1 MGIGAATGTVK
12 KRLRRSQISAS
23 YKYLA
28 PTEPVVGCSFAV
40 SLARLKNGP
49 EPAALFVVFKSDMN
63 TEHSFFHLFETLSYL
78 QNSRTKPAS
87 GDVSPE
93 IETKLPKL
101 DYSLLTR
108 VAMHYSRHGP
118 SELRLDRRMADRY
131 PRIRLM
137 TQSGAVSFESLVWIV
152 GCLLAILGLIHAAGS
167 EQPLLWLAVWP
178 APVALAC
185 TTFTFFRQGFHFE
198 DGVLVLG
205 RQRN

>member
-1 MGIGAATGTVK
+1 
-12 KRLRRSQISAS
+12 
-23 YKYLA
+23 
-28 PTEPVVGCSFAV
+28 
-40 SLARLKNGP
+40 
-49 EPAALFVVFKSDMN
+49 MN
-63 TEHSFFHLFETLSYL
+63 TKHSFFHLFETLSYL

-93 IETKLPKL
+93 VEGKLPKL

-185 TTFTFFRQGFHFE
+185 TIFTFFRQGFHFE

-205 RQRN
+205 RQLN

>member
-1 MGIGAATGTVK
+1 
-12 KRLRRSQISAS
+12 
-23 YKYLA
+23 
-28 PTEPVVGCSFAV
+28 
-40 SLARLKNGP
+40 
-49 EPAALFVVFKSDMN
+49 MN
-63 TEHSFFHLFETLSYL
+63 TKHSFFHLFETLSYL

-93 IETKLPKL
+93 VEGKLPKL

-185 TTFTFFRQGFHFE
+185 TIFTFFRQGFHFE

-205 RQRN
+205 QQRN